1 MFTSVG
7 SRMLALL
14 SLLALIFVMGC
25 SSTATSRSTSET
37 VDDAALTARVKTEIA
52 SDAGLGQALGINVDT
67 YRGVVALSGFV
78 DSTEKAQKAAD
89 CARRVE
95 GVQSVKNNLEVKP
108 KT

>member
-1 MFTSVG
+1 MFTTIT
-7 SRMLALL
+7 SRIFGLL
-14 SLLALIFVMGC
+14 SLLALVFAMGC
-25 SSTATSRSTSET
+25 SSTATSRSAGQT
-37 VDDAALTARVKTEIA
+37 VDDAALTAKVKTEIA
-52 SDAGLGQALGINVDT
+52 NETGLGQALGINVDT

-108 KT
+108 KS